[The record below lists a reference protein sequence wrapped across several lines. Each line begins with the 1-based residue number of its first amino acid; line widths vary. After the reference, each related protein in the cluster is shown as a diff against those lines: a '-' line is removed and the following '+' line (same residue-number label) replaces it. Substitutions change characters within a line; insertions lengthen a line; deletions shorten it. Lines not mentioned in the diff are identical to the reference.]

1 MFPFIVQSGD
11 TKCPAPSLI
20 RITYHDQRNA
30 NRVSPWANLLQAW
43 LSWPVA
49 QPRRSGT
56 KRATDHRQHMK
67 KSPSITRA
75 EDRRTFMQSG
85 VEQPHKRHTRRE
97 GLFVGW
103 ASGMVG
109 ANDRPGETK
118 WQCQEAN
125 TPGHGFS
132 GQDLLQGGATKRGR
146 ERGRESTTISI
157 LTLMCLVLD
166 GLAIVYSVANLKL
179 LRK

>member
-1 MFPFIVQSGD
+1 MSCPVPHSYHLPRSK
-11 TKCPAPSLI
+11 KCKSCVALSKFTTSMTFLTCRPA
-20 RITYHDQRNA
+20 
-30 NRVSPWANLLQAW
+30 
-43 LSWPVA
+43 
-49 QPRRSGT
+49 RRSGT
-56 KRATDHRQHMK
+56 KRPTDHRQHMK

-132 GQDLLQGGATKRGR
+132 GQDLLQGGPTKRGR
-146 ERGRESTTISI
+146 ERGRESRTISI

-166 GLAIVYSVANLKL
+166 GLAIVHSVANLKL